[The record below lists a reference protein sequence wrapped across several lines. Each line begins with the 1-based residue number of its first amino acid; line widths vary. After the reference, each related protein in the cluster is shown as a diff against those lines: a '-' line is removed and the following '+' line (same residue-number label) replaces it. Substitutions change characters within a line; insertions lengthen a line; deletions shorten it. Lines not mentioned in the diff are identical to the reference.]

1 MIKDIIDDAVHRMD
15 QAVIH
20 TRMEMNKVRTGRA
33 NPELVET
40 LRISSVSYTH
50 LTLPTNREV

>member
-15 QAVIH
+15 QAAIH

-40 LRISSVSYTH
+40 LRISYYDT
-50 LTLPTNREV
+50 